1 MRRKQIILFL
11 AVLATSAFLASCV
24 KDIEKEGIYVT
35 TRCYGTIYDDQT
47 MQPLQGIKVVSTDG
61 KNIEETVYSEADG
74 TFSINITIEQLKRGC
89 YLSVLPDSLY
99 QIQDIKLDEM
109 PLGIESYSVG

>member
-1 MRRKQIILFL
+1 MRRKLIILFL

-35 TRCYGTIYDDQT
+35 TRCSGTIYDDQT

-74 TFSINITIEQLKRGC
+74 TLIAQAVVVTIIVIAITALC
-89 YLSVLPDSLY
+89 MLSML
-99 QIQDIKLDEM
+99 
-109 PLGIESYSVG
+109 